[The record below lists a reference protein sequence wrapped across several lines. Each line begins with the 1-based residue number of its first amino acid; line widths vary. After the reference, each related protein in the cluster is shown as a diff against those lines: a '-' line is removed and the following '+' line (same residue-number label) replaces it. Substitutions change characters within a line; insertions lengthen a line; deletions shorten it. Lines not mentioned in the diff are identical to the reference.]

1 MHFDNKYIIGIT
13 GGIGSGKTMV
23 LEYLKNQCNCFVIEA
38 DKIGHRV
45 MDYKTEGYNKIVE
58 AFGEG
63 IINYNEAT
71 PSIDRGVLGKI
82 VFSDES
88 KLKLL
93 NSITHPL
100 IYKEIEQQVLN
111 TSNQII
117 VIEAAIL
124 LDSSIKEM
132 CNILWYIYANMD
144 IRLERLSQYRNIS
157 KEKALQVMK
166 NQPTDDEFRNKC
178 QVIIDNS
185 YDKEE
190 TFEQIKKNLPGGHLW
205 EK

>member
-1 MHFDNKYIIGIT
+1 MHFDKKYVIGLT
-13 GGIGSGKTMV
+13 GGIGSGKSMV
-23 LEYLKNQCNCFVIEA
+23 LEYLKTECNCFVIEA

-45 MDYKTEGYNKIVE
+45 MDYKTEGYDKVVE
-58 AFGEG
+58 AFGDG
-63 IINYNEAT
+63 IIKYNEAE
-71 PSIDRGVLGKI
+71 PSIDRSILGKI

-100 IYKEIEQQVLN
+100 IHKEIEKQIFN
-111 TSNQII
+111 TSNQIV

-132 CNILWYIYANMD
+132 CDILWYIYVDMD

-166 NQPTDDEFRNKC
+166 NQPTDDEFKRKC

-185 YDKEE
+185 YEKEN
-190 TFEQIKKNLPGGHLW
+190 TYEQIKKYLPGGHLW